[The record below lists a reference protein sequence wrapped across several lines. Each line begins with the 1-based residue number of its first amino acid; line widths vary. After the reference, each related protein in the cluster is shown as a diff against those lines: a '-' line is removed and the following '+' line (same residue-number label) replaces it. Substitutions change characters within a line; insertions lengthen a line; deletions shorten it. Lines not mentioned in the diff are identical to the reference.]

1 RRSSDLLIEE
11 FSSRSREI
19 EDETTR
25 LIDAYTDRHG
35 RVPSAT
41 TILKLRA
48 QATLSTRPAKQV
60 HSLADITRNW
70 RTRATNLLGEDATS
84 WATTIAS
91 TTGQAPVWLRADDE
105 PLGEITERG
114 RSGGAG
120 GGEERSRWRRWTL
133 HAETSR
139 QRMALRFST
148 ALERDAVTGMVT
160 NAAEQ
165 ASLRLTPPELAS
177 SPARF
182 QRPDVTSRFRHV
194 GATVF
199 STEAMLAA
207 EDRLLTLAST
217 TTGPT
222 IPLSLVE
229 KITQKLDADGRR
241 LGPDQTEALTRI

>member
-60 HSLADITRNW
+60 HSLADLTRNW

-91 TTGQAPVWLRADDE
+91 TTGQAPVLLRADDV
-105 PLGEITERG
+105 PLDEITELG
-114 RSGGAG
+114 RSVVEVV
-120 GGEERSRWRRWTL
+120 GEKRST
-133 HAETSR
+133 
-139 QRMALRFST
+139 
-148 ALERDAVTGMVT
+148 
-160 NAAEQ
+160 
-165 ASLRLTPPELAS
+165 
-177 SPARF
+177 
-182 QRPDVTSRFRHV
+182 
-194 GATVF
+194 
-199 STEAMLAA
+199 
-207 EDRLLTLAST
+207 
-217 TTGPT
+217 
-222 IPLSLVE
+222 
-229 KITQKLDADGRR
+229 
-241 LGPDQTEALTRI
+241 